1 MIRRILKISIP
12 VVIGALFVVLFL
24 RFNQRKQEPVV
35 QAIQGPYIEINNTN
49 ISISIADTPKT
60 QEQGLS
66 DTLSLKPQTGK
77 LFVFDHPSMY
87 GFWMKDM
94 HYALD
99 FVWMD
104 QNLKVIHTD
113 SDITP
118 ATYPQVFYPPD
129 EVKYVLEI
137 NAGENKKFGISD
149 GQVAI
154 LKK

>member
-24 RFNQRKQEPVV
+24 RFNQKKQEPMI
-35 QAIQGPYIEINNTN
+35 QDIQGSYIEINQHRIT
-49 ISISIADTPKT
+49 ISIADTPKT

-77 LFVFDHPSMY
+77 LFIFDHPSMY

-104 QNLKVIHTD
+104 SSLKVVHTD
-113 SDITP
+113 SDVAP
-118 ATYPQVFYPPD
+118 ETYPQIFYPPE